1 MADQSIKTEVRI
13 DPLIGAVEI
22 KITAR
27 IEDEDLILD
36 YLKRSKE
43 EPETRTIYFF
53 DTPDLGLFEAGVLLR
68 ARKRPGED
76 DSTVKLRPVDP
87 AKIPINWVKTEGF
100 EIEMDRVGDRE
111 VISAKLGSLQKN
123 GEIDD
128 VIEGT
133 RPLRKLF
140 TKDQERLIE
149 EFSPATITWDALTP
163 MGPINVSKWKVEFD
177 EFDYEIVVERWKL
190 PDKSDLVELSI
201 KAEPGKA
208 VQASEDFLAFLA
220 KRGLAID
227 GDQQTKTRGALM
239 FFKAGTGFD

>member
-1 MADQSIKTEVRI
+1 MADQSVKTEVAI
-13 DPLIGAVEI
+13 DPRIGAVEI

-36 YLKRSKE
+36 YLERRRE
-43 EPETRTIYFF
+43 EPEARTIWFF
-53 DTPDLGLFEAGVLLR
+53 DTPGLGLIDAGVVLR

-123 GEIDD
+123 GEIDA
-128 VIEGT
+128 VIDGK

-140 TKDQERLIE
+140 NRDQERLIE
-149 EFSPATITWDALTP
+149 EFSPANISWDALTP
-163 MGPINVSKWKVEFD
+163 MGPIDVSKWKVGFD
-177 EFDYEIVVERWKL
+177 DFDYEIVVERWKL

-208 VQASEDFLAFLA
+208 VEASEDFLAFLT
-220 KRGLAID
+220 KRGLVIEE
-227 GDQQTKTRGALM
+227 DQQTKTRGALT
-239 FFKAGTGFD
+239 FFTAGTGFD

>member
-1 MADQSIKTEVRI
+1 MADQSIKTEVRL
-13 DPLIGAVEI
+13 DPRIGAVEI

-36 YLKRSKE
+36 YLKRSRE
-43 EPETRTIYFF
+43 EPEARTIWFF
-53 DTPDLGLFEAGVLLR
+53 DTPDLGLFDAGVVLR

-111 VISAKLGSLQKN
+111 VISAKLSSVQEG

-128 VIEGT
+128 AIDGK

-140 TKDQERLIE
+140 TRDQERLIE
-149 EFSPATITWDALTP
+149 EFSPADISWDDLTA
-163 MGPINVSKWKVEFD
+163 MGPIEVSKWKVDFD
-177 EFDYEIVVERWKL
+177 DFDYEIVVERWKL

-201 KAEPGKA
+201 KTEPGKA
-208 VQASEDFLAFLA
+208 VQASEEFLTFLT
-220 KRGLAID
+220 KRGLVVEE
-227 GDQQTKTRGALM
+227 DQQTKTRGALT
-239 FFKAGTGFD
+239 FFTVGTGFD